1 MVYVNRYVIYGRIKY
16 DTFVD
21 DPCYHIN
28 RFGYSYL
35 LQTGYHPEH
44 NNWIEDYQEEYLLK
58 RGYLTCISIPTNESK
73 YDQLNYEMQYL
84 YLMNG

>member
-1 MVYVNRYVIYGRIKY
+1 MVYVNRHIIHGRVKY
-16 DTFVD
+16 NLFCDE
-21 DPCYHIN
+21 PCYHIN

-35 LQTGYHPEH
+35 LQTGFHPEH

-58 RGYLTCISIPTNESK
+58 RGYLKCISVPTNESK
-73 YDQLNYEMQYL
+73 YSQLNYEMQYL